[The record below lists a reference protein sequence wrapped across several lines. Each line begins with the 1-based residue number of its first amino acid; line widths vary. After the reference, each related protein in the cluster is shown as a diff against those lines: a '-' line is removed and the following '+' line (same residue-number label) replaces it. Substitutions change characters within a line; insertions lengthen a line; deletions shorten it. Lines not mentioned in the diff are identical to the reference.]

1 MAPTSPRGSKRPP
14 APSRS
19 VRARNEHEADVLVI
33 GSGIA
38 GLSVALH
45 LAQSVRVLVVTKVD
59 AEESNTNY
67 AQGGIAAVL
76 GDDDRVSLHERDTLV
91 CGAGLCDPESVR
103 VLVEEGPGEV
113 LRLLSLGV
121 RFSRDPEHRAR
132 LALGREGG
140 HSRRR
145 IVHAQDRT
153 GHAVEKTLLQLARAH
168 PKIELLEDHIAVDLI
183 LESKHL
189 EGRRR
194 APSRDR
200 VWGSYVLDRASGEI
214 RVAAANATV
223 FATGGAG
230 KAYLYTT
237 NPDIA
242 TGDGLAAAF
251 RAGASVANLEFM
263 QFHPTCLFHPEAK
276 SFLISEA
283 ARGEGAKLL
292 TTDGKPF
299 MKRHHRLGD
308 LAPRDVVARAID
320 HEMKRRGDKYVLL
333 DMARLGRRVLDRRF
347 PHITRR
353 VLEFG
358 YDIYHDPIPVVPAA
372 HYLCGGVVTDL
383 DARTDLP
390 GLWACGEV
398 ACTGVHG
405 ANRLA
410 SNSLLEALVF
420 ARRAGLSILRRL
432 TDERPRRV
440 PHLPRW
446 RFNGAVKPKEQVI
459 FDHNWDAVRR
469 MMWDYMGIV
478 RTDERLARA
487 VEMVAVFRDQSER
500 DYWRYRLDAD
510 LVELRNI
517 TLVAE
522 LMIACARRRAESR
535 GLHYNL
541 DHPRTDDRR
550 YHRDTVM
557 RRGRAR

>member
-1 MAPTSPRGSKRPP
+1 MAPKRSRRISP
-14 APSRS
+14 APRRRS
-19 VRARNEHEADVLVI
+19 GRNELEAEVLVI

-76 GDDDRVSLHERDTLV
+76 GEDDRLSLHERDTLV
-91 CGAGLCDPESVR
+91 CGAGLSDPESVR

-121 RFSRDPEHRAR
+121 RFSRDPDQRGR

-145 IVHAQDRT
+145 IVHAKDRT
-153 GHAVEKTLLQLARAH
+153 GHAVERRLLEAVRAH
-168 PKIELLEDHIAVDLI
+168 PKIEVLENHIAVDLI
-183 LESKHL
+183 LESKHVK
-189 EGRRR
+189 GRAR

-200 VWGSYVLDRASGEI
+200 VWGAYVLDRASGEI
-214 RVAAANATV
+214 RVAAANATLL
-223 FATGGAG
+223 ATGGAG

-242 TGDGLAAAF
+242 TGDGLAAAY

-283 ARGEGAKLL
+283 VRGEGARLL

-320 HEMKRRGDKYVLL
+320 YEMKRRGDKYVLL
-333 DMARLGRRVLDRRF
+333 DMARLGRRTLERRF
-347 PHITRR
+347 PHIRRR

-358 YDIYHDPIPVVPAA
+358 YDIDREPIPVVPAA

-420 ARRAGLSILRRL
+420 ARRASLSILRRV

-440 PHLPRW
+440 PRLPRW
-446 RFNGAVKPKEQVI
+446 RFKGAVAAKEQVI
-459 FDHNWDAVRR
+459 FDHNWDAIRR

-478 RTDERLARA
+478 RSDERLARA

-522 LMIACARRRAESR
+522 LMVACARRRAESR
-535 GLHYNL
+535 GLHYNV
-541 DHPRTDDRR
+541 DHPRPDDRR
-550 YHRDTVM
+550 YLRDTVL
-557 RRGRAR
+557 RRGRRH

>member
-1 MAPTSPRGSKRPP
+1 L
-14 APSRS
+14 
-19 VRARNEHEADVLVI
+19 EADVLVI

-38 GLSVALH
+38 GLSVALQ
-45 LAQSVRVLVVTKVD
+45 AAASARVLIVTKVD

-67 AQGGIAAVL
+67 AQGGVAAVL
-76 GDDDRVSLHERDTLV
+76 GDDDRPALHVRDTLA
-91 CGAGLCDPESVR
+91 CGAKLCDPEAVH

-121 RFSRDPEHRAR
+121 GFTRDPVQRGR

-145 IVHAQDRT
+145 IVHAKDRT
-153 GHAVEKTLLQLARAH
+153 GHAIERTLLDLVRAH
-168 PKIELLEDHIAVDLI
+168 PRIRLVENHIAVDLI
-183 LESKHL
+183 LQSKHL

-194 APSRDR
+194 APSRDY
-200 VWGSYVLDRASGEI
+200 VWGAYILDRATGEI
-214 RVAAANATV
+214 RAAAAQATLL
-223 FATGGAG
+223 ATGGAG

-242 TGDGLAAAF
+242 TGDGLAVAY
-251 RAGASVANLEFM
+251 RAGASLANLEFM

-283 ARGEGAKLL
+283 ARGEGARLL
-292 TTDGKPF
+292 TEDGKPF
-299 MKRHHRLGD
+299 MHRYHRLGD

-320 HEMKRRGDKYVLL
+320 FEIKKRGDKYVLL
-333 DMARLGRRVLDRRF
+333 DMTRIGRRNLPRRF

-353 VLEFG
+353 VLELG
-358 YDIYHDPIPVVPAA
+358 YDLYREPVPVVPAA
-372 HYLCGGVVTDL
+372 HYLCGGVVTGL
-383 DARTDLP
+383 DGRTDLP

-420 ARRAGLSILRRL
+420 ARRAAADMMKRL
-432 TDERPRRV
+432 IETRPRRV
-440 PHLPRW
+440 PRLPRW
-446 RFNGAVKPKEQVI
+446 RLNGAVKAKEQVI
-459 FDHNWDAVRR
+459 FDHNWDAIRR
-469 MMWDYMGIV
+469 VMWDYMGIV
-478 RTDERLARA
+478 RSDERLARA
-487 VEMVAVFRDQSER
+487 AAMVAIVREQTER

-522 LMIACARRRAESR
+522 LMVRCAQRRPESR

-541 DHPRTDDRR
+541 DHPRAADKRFL
-550 YHRDTVM
+550 HDTVV
-557 RRGRAR
+557 RRGARR